1 MPWERTPQVDS
12 SWMSAPLERFTRLV
26 IRFPVATLVLAG
38 IAAAASLWLA
48 TTQLGFRTSRAELLS
63 PNSEYNRR
71 WLVYTKE
78 FGDKEDVVVVVEG
91 ESREQIVPAL
101 DDVCREL
108 AARKDLFGA
117 VLHQTDAPKLRSKGL
132 YYLEMESRDPRELDL
147 AKIDV
152 LLNKAGPILQGDWSA
167 LSLGNMTHWMGSAIN
182 GGSQVQRRQ
191 ILKTMQT
198 ELPRAIE
205 GFKAAIGRAGPDRS
219 SAVATGSGGP
229 RAANLPSP
237 GDCGLASS
245 SMFPWPEMPLSKS
258 LTAQSAAT
266 RLISDDGRTGFI
278 LLRFLE
284 EDKQSFAQNDESIRV
299 LRQLT
304 ADVRSRHPQTKI
316 GLTGLPI
323 IEHDEMQSSE
333 KSMSAATFLSFAG
346 VLAVIIVAFGGFRHG
361 VMAMTALVVGMI
373 WACGC
378 VALTVGHVNVL
389 SIAFGSI
396 LFGLGIDYGIYYVA
410 RYLQLRR
417 DTESTSDALA
427 ATVASTGPG
436 VLTGASTSAI
446 AFFAA
451 GFTEF
456 PGVAQLGLIAG
467 GGVLL
472 CWLAQT
478 TVLPAMIRLVDAD
491 GVMRNLPEPLNLRFW
506 LRPLFAYPRL
516 TLLAAVACTA
526 ATAVGVHY
534 LWYDYNLLN
543 LQPAGLESV
552 ELEHKLFKQTNHS
565 AWFALSIAATPEEVL
580 AKRREFLK
588 LASVERVEDAVSKL
602 PCDCAGKQPIIER
615 IHQKL
620 ANLPQ
625 EVPQIPVT
633 PLADLDRMLAGR
645 QTMFLSMPE
654 AAQATDGLR
663 QLREMLRSIP
673 PEEYDRRIRE
683 YQQGMA
689 ADLLARLRT
698 LQAASTPE
706 PPQVSDLPESVVS
719 RFVGRS
725 GRYLMQVYSKANIW
739 EVGPMGQFVKDVR
752 SVDPEATG
760 NPLQVYEA
768 AWQMKR
774 SFEEAACYA
783 LLMIVPV
790 VLVDFRSLNHTLLA
804 ALPMAVGLLQT
815 LGLMG
820 LLDIPLNPANM
831 IVLPL
836 TLGIGMESGINLLH
850 ELRCQRGRYRGP
862 GNAVMVAVVVNSLTT
877 MVGFGALMIAN
888 HQGLQSLG
896 RVLTISMGC
905 CLLSSLLLPNLLVLG
920 RFKNDDDEDDAEDG
934 DSEDDEADFES
945 DEEAAEERSVS
956 YAA

>member
-1 MPWERTPQVDS
+1 
-12 SWMSAPLERFTRLV
+12 MSAPLERFTRLV

-38 IAAAASLWLA
+38 IAVGASLWLT

-71 WLVYTKE
+71 WLAYTKE
-78 FGDKEDVVVVVEG
+78 FGDKEDAVVVVEG
-91 ESREQIVPAL
+91 ESREQIIPAL

-117 VLHQTDAPKLRSKGL
+117 VLHQTDAPKLRGKGL
-132 YYLEMESRDPRELDL
+132 YYLEMESPDPRGLDL

-152 LLNKAGPILQGDWSA
+152 LLNKAEPILKGNWSA
-167 LSLGNMTHWMGSAIN
+167 LSLGNMTHWMGAAMN
-182 GGSQVQRRQ
+182 GGSEAQRRQ
-191 ILKTMQT
+191 MLGAMQA
-198 ELPRAIE
+198 ELPRVIE
-205 GFKAAIGRAGPDRS
+205 GFKAAIGQP
-219 SAVATGSGGP
+219 
-229 RAANLPSP
+229 ANP
-237 GDCGLASS
+237 ASS
-245 SMFPWPEMPLSKS
+245 GQCGMAAPSMFPWPEMPLSKS

-266 RLISDDGRTGFI
+266 RLISDDGRTGFV
-278 LLRFLE
+278 LLRLVE
-284 EDKQSFAQNDESIRV
+284 EDKQSFAQNDESIKV
-299 LRQLT
+299 LRQVT
-304 ADVRSRHPQTKI
+304 ADVRSRHAGTKV

-346 VLAVIIVAFGGFRHG
+346 VLAVIIVAFGGFRHAF
-361 VMAMTALVVGMI
+361 MAMTALVVGMI

-378 VALTVGHVNVL
+378 IALTVGHLNVL

-436 VLTGASTSAI
+436 VLTGAVTSAI

-451 GFTEF
+451 GFTDF

-491 GVMRNLPEPLNLRFW
+491 GVMENLPEPLNLRFW

-516 TLLAAVACTA
+516 TLLVAVACTGA
-526 ATAVGVHY
+526 AAVGVHY

-552 ELEHKLFKQTNHS
+552 QLEHRLFNQTNRS
-565 AWFALSIAATPEEVL
+565 AWFALSVAATPEEVL
-580 AKRREFLK
+580 AKRKEFLK

-602 PCDCAGKQPIIER
+602 PCDCAKKQPIIER
-615 IHQKL
+615 IHQRL
-620 ANLPQ
+620 LNLPQ

-633 PLADLDRMLAGR
+633 PLADLDHTLAAA

-654 AAQATDGLR
+654 ATQATDGLR
-663 QLREMLRSIP
+663 QLRELLRSVP
-673 PEEYDRRIRE
+673 PQEYERRVRE

-689 ADLLARLRT
+689 ADLLGRLRT
-698 LQAASTPE
+698 LQAASTAE
-706 PPQVSDLPESVVS
+706 LPQVSDLPESVLS

-725 GRYLMQVYSKANIW
+725 GHYVMQVYSKANIW

-752 SVDPEATG
+752 SVDSEATG

-768 AWQMKR
+768 SWQMKH
-774 SFEEAACYA
+774 SFEQAAFYA
-783 LLMIVPV
+783 LLMIFPA
-790 VLVDFRSLNHTLLA
+790 VLLDFRRLNHTLLA
-804 ALPMAVGLLQT
+804 AIPMAVGLLQT

-888 HQGLQSLG
+888 HKGLQSLG

-920 RFKNDDDEDDAEDG
+920 RFKNDDDDAEYD
-934 DSEDDEADFES
+934 DSEDDESDFEC
-945 DEEAAEERSVS
+945 DEETAEERPVS
-956 YAA
+956 FAA

>member
-1 MPWERTPQVDS
+1 
-12 SWMSAPLERFTRLV
+12 MSAPLERFTRLV

-38 IAAAASLWLA
+38 VAAAASLWLA

-101 DDVCREL
+101 DDACREL
-108 AARKDLFGA
+108 AARKDLFAA

-182 GGSQVQRRQ
+182 GGSQAQRQQ
-191 ILKTMQT
+191 ILNTMQT

-205 GFKAAIGRAGPDRS
+205 GFKAAIGRAGPERS
-219 SAVATGSGGP
+219 SAVATGSVGP
-229 RAANLPSP
+229 RAADLASS
-237 GDCGLASS
+237 GDCGLGSS

-258 LTAQSAAT
+258 LVAQSAAT

-304 ADVRSRHPQTKI
+304 ADVRSRHPRTKI

-436 VLTGASTSAI
+436 VLTGALTSAI

-602 PCDCAGKQPIIER
+602 PCDCERKQPIIER

-633 PLADLDRMLAGR
+633 PLADLDRMLAGA

-673 PEEYDRRIRE
+673 PEEYERRIRE

-706 PPQVSDLPESVVS
+706 LPRVSDLPESVVS
-719 RFVGRS
+719 RFVGKLGPLPDAGLQQGEHLGSRPDGPIRQGRAIGRS
-725 GRYLMQVYSKANIW
+725 RGHRQSAASLRGVVADETQLRAGRLLRLADDRAGGAVRFPQAQSHLAGGAADGSGVAANA
-739 EVGPMGQFVKDVR
+739 GPDGAARHPAESGQHDR
-752 SVDPEATG
+752 P
-760 NPLQVYEA
+760 A
-768 AWQMKR
+768 ADARHRHGERHQP
-774 SFEEAACYA
+774 AA
-783 LLMIVPV
+783 
-790 VLVDFRSLNHTLLA
+790 RA
-804 ALPMAVGLLQT
+804 ALPARTLPRPRQRGDGRRGRQFAHHDGRLRRADDRQSSRAAKSRPRADNLDGLL
-815 LGLMG
+815 
-820 LLDIPLNPANM
+820 PAQ
-831 IVLPL
+831 LAAPA
-836 TLGIGMESGINLLH
+836 ESARARAI
-850 ELRCQRGRYRGP
+850 Q
-862 GNAVMVAVVVNSLTT
+862 
-877 MVGFGALMIAN
+877 
-888 HQGLQSLG
+888 
-896 RVLTISMGC
+896 
-905 CLLSSLLLPNLLVLG
+905 
-920 RFKNDDDEDDAEDG
+920 
-934 DSEDDEADFES
+934 
-945 DEEAAEERSVS
+945 ERRR
-956 YAA
+956 

>member
-1 MPWERTPQVDS
+1 MTR
-12 SWMSAPLERFTRLV
+12 WM
-26 IRFPVATLVLAG
+26 
-38 IAAAASLWLA
+38 
-48 TTQLGFRTSRAELLS
+48 
-63 PNSEYNRR
+63 
-71 WLVYTKE
+71 
-78 FGDKEDVVVVVEG
+78 D
-91 ESREQIVPAL
+91 
-101 DDVCREL
+101 
-108 AARKDLFGA
+108 
-117 VLHQTDAPKLRSKGL
+117 
-132 YYLEMESRDPRELDL
+132 
-147 AKIDV
+147 
-152 LLNKAGPILQGDWSA
+152 
-167 LSLGNMTHWMGSAIN
+167 SAIG
-182 GGSQVQRRQ
+182 GGSGAQRQ
-191 ILKTMQT
+191 QMLAQMQT

-205 GFKAAIGRAGPDRS
+205 GFKAAIGQNSPEQPA
-219 SAVATGSGGP
+219 
-229 RAANLPSP
+229 SP
-237 GDCGLASS
+237 GGSEIAPPACPGSASAGSLAAS
-245 SMFPWPEMPLSKS
+245 SMFPWPEMALSKS
-258 LTAQSAAT
+258 LAAQSATT
-266 RLISDDGRTGFI
+266 RLISQDGQTGFI
-278 LLRFLE
+278 LLRLLE
-284 EDKQSFAQNDESIRV
+284 EDKQSFAQNDESIKV
-299 LRQLT
+299 LRKLT
-304 ADVRSRHPQTKI
+304 ADVRSRHAGTKI

-378 VALTVGHVNVL
+378 VALTIGHVNVL

-417 DTESTSDALA
+417 DTESTTEALA

-436 VLTGASTSAI
+436 VLTGALTAAI

-456 PGVAQLGLIAG
+456 PGVAQLGMIAG

-516 TLLAAVACTA
+516 TLLAAVICTT

-552 ELEHKLFKQTNHS
+552 DLEHKLFQQTNRS
-565 AWFALSIAATPEEVL
+565 AWFALSIADTPEEVL
-580 AKRREFLK
+580 ARRNEFLK
-588 LASVERVEDAVSKL
+588 LPSVERVEDVVSKL
-602 PCDCAGKQPIIER
+602 PIACQQKQPIIER
-615 IHQKL
+615 IHRKL
-620 ANLPQ
+620 ANLPA

-633 PLADLDRMLAGR
+633 PLADLDHMLAGA
-645 QTMFLSMPE
+645 QTMLLAMPE
-654 AAQATDGLR
+654 ASQATDGLR

-673 PEEYDRRIRE
+673 PEEYERRIRE

-689 ADLLARLRT
+689 ADLLGRLRA
-698 LQAASTPE
+698 LQAASAPE
-706 PPQVSDLPESVVS
+706 LPAVDDLPESVVS
-719 RFVGRS
+719 RFVGKPRAEGQP

-768 AWQMKR
+768 SWQMKR
-774 SFEEAACYA
+774 SFEQAALYA
-783 LLMIVPV
+783 LLIIMPT
-790 VLVDFRSLNHTLLA
+790 VLIDFRRLNHTLLA

-920 RFKNDDDEDDAEDG
+920 HFKN
-934 DSEDDEADFES
+934 EDDEEADGED
-945 DEEAAEERSVS
+945 DEGGDEWASEEPSVS

>member
-1 MPWERTPQVDS
+1 
-12 SWMSAPLERFTRLV
+12 MSAPLERFTRLV

-38 IAAAASLWLA
+38 IAAAASVWLT
-48 TTQLGFRTSRAELLS
+48 TTQLGFRTSRGELLS
-63 PNSEYNRR
+63 PNSQYNRR
-71 WLVYTKE
+71 WLAYTKE
-78 FGDKEDVVVVVEG
+78 FGSKEDAVVVVEG
-91 ESREQIVPAL
+91 ESREQIIPAL

-132 YYLEMESRDPRELDL
+132 YYLDIESPDAKELDL
-147 AKIDV
+147 AKIDA
-152 LLNKAGPILQGDWSA
+152 LLNRAAPILQGDWA
-167 LSLGNMTHWMGSAIN
+167 TLSLGNMTQRMGSAM
-182 GGSQVQRRQ
+182 GGASESQRRE
-191 ILKTMQT
+191 ILAAMQS
-198 ELPRAIE
+198 ELPRLIE
-205 GFKAAIGRAGPDRS
+205 GFKTAIGQPDARGP
-219 SAVATGSGGP
+219 SAATTTGDASRGADSASRGNC
-229 RAANLPSP
+229 RVGASAA
-237 GDCGLASS
+237 
-245 SMFPWPEMPLSKS
+245 FPWPEMPLSKS
-258 LTAQSAAT
+258 LAAQSGAT
-266 RLISDDGRTGFI
+266 RLISSDGRTGFI
-278 LLRFLE
+278 LLRLLE
-284 EDKQSFAQNDESIRV
+284 EDKQSFAQNDESIKV

-304 ADVRSRHPQTKI
+304 ADVRSRHVGTKI

-361 VMAMTALVVGMI
+361 VMAMAALLVGMI

-378 VALTVGHVNVL
+378 VALTIGHVNVL

-417 DTESTSDALA
+417 DTESTADALA

-436 VLTGASTSAI
+436 VLTGALTSAI

-491 GVMRNLPEPLNLRFW
+491 GVMKNLPEPLNLRFW

-552 ELEHKLFKQTNHS
+552 DLEHKLFQQTNHS
-565 AWFALSIAATPEEVL
+565 AWFALSIADTPQEVL

-588 LASVERVEDAVSKL
+588 LASVERVEDVVSKL
-602 PCDCAGKQPIIER
+602 PCDCERKQPLIES
-615 IHQKL
+615 IHCKL

-625 EVPQIPVT
+625 ETPLIPVT
-633 PLADLDRMLAGR
+633 PLADLDRMLAGA
-645 QTMFLSMPE
+645 QTMLLSMPE
-654 AAQATDGLR
+654 AAQATDSLR
-663 QLREMLRSIP
+663 RLRELLRSVS
-673 PEEYDRRIRE
+673 PEEYERRVRA

-689 ADLLARLRT
+689 ADILGRLRT

-706 PPQVSDLPESVVS
+706 LPRVSDLPESVVS
-719 RFVGRS
+719 RFVGKS
-725 GRYLMQVYSKANIW
+725 GRYLMKVYSKANIW
-739 EVGPMGQFVKDVR
+739 EVGPMGQFVKDMR
-752 SVDPEATG
+752 AVDAEATG

-768 AWQMKR
+768 SWQMKR

-783 LLMIVPV
+783 LLMIVPT
-790 VLVDFRSLNHTLLA
+790 VLLDFRRLNHTLLA

-877 MVGFGALMIAN
+877 MVGFGALMIAD

-905 CLLSSLLLPNLLVLG
+905 CLLCSLLLPNLLVLG
-920 RFKNDDDEDDAEDG
+920 GFKNEDEEEADSDDDEAG
-934 DSEDDEADFES
+934 DEGDDERTSEES
-945 DEEAAEERSVS
+945 SVS

>member
-1 MPWERTPQVDS
+1 MAWERTPRVDS

-26 IRFPVATLVLAG
+26 IRFPAATLLLAG
-38 IAAAASLWLA
+38 IAAAAAMWLTA
-48 TTQLGFRTSRAELLS
+48 THLGFRTSRAELLS
-63 PNSEYNRR
+63 PKSDYNRR
-71 WLVYTKE
+71 WLAYTKE
-78 FGDKEDVVVVVEG
+78 FGNKEDVVVVVEG
-91 ESREQIVPAL
+91 QRREQIVPAL
-101 DDVCREL
+101 DDVCRML
-108 AARKDLFGA
+108 AGRKDLFGA

-132 YYLEMESRDPRELDL
+132 YYLDIESPDARELDL
-147 AKIDV
+147 TKIDA
-152 LLNKAGPILQGDWSA
+152 LLDKAAPLLQGKWSA
-167 LSLGNMTHWMGSAIN
+167 LSLGNMTRWMGSAI
-182 GGSQVQRRQ
+182 GGGAEAERRQ
-191 ILKTMQT
+191 MLEQMQS

-205 GFKAAIGRAGPDRS
+205 GFKAAISQRGTEQSAATAGNAGSQPGS
-219 SAVATGSGGP
+219 PASAPA
-229 RAANLPSP
+229 
-237 GDCGLASS
+237 CGLGAS
-245 SMFPWPEMPLSKS
+245 SMFPWPEMALSKT
-258 LTAQSAAT
+258 LAAQSAAT
-266 RLISDDGRTGFI
+266 RLISTDGRTGFV
-278 LLRFLE
+278 LLRLLE
-284 EDKQSFAQNDESIRV
+284 EDKQSFAQNDESIKV

-304 ADVRSRHPQTKI
+304 AEVRSRHAGTKI

-361 VMAMTALVVGMI
+361 VIAMTALVVGMI

-378 VALTVGHVNVL
+378 VALTIGHVNVL

-436 VLTGASTSAI
+436 VLTGALTSAI

-456 PGVAQLGLIAG
+456 PGVAQLGVIAG

-491 GVMRNLPEPLNLRFW
+491 GAMKNLPEPLNLRFW

-516 TLLAAVACTA
+516 TLLAAVVCTA

-543 LQPAGLESV
+543 LQPVGLESV
-552 ELEHKLFKQTNHS
+552 ALEHKLFQQTNHS
-565 AWFALSIAATPEEVL
+565 AWFALSIANTPEEVL
-580 AKRREFLK
+580 AKRNEFLK
-588 LASVERVEDAVSKL
+588 LASVERVEDVVSKL
-602 PCDCAGKQPIIER
+602 PCDCRRKQPIIER

-633 PLADLDRMLAGR
+633 PLADLDRMLAAA
-645 QTMFLSMPE
+645 QTMLLSMPE

-673 PEEYDRRIRE
+673 PEEYERRIRE
-683 YQQGMA
+683 YQQSMA
-689 ADLLARLRT
+689 ADLLGRLRT
-698 LQAASTPE
+698 LQAASTPDLPE
-706 PPQVSDLPESVVS
+706 VSDLPESVVS
-719 RFVGRS
+719 RFVGKS

-752 SVDPEATG
+752 KVDREATG

-768 AWQMKR
+768 SWQMKR
-774 SFEEAACYA
+774 SFEEAAVYA
-783 LLMIVPV
+783 LLMIVPT
-790 VLVDFRSLNHTLLA
+790 VLIDFRRLNHTLLA

-877 MVGFGALMIAN
+877 MVGFGALMIAD

-905 CLLSSLLLPNLLVLG
+905 CLLSALLLPNLLVLG
-920 RFKNDDDEDDAEDG
+920 RFKNEDDEEADGEDG
-934 DSEDDEADFES
+934 DEGEDEWAS
-945 DEEAAEERSVS
+945 DGEPRLS

>member
-1 MPWERTPQVDS
+1 MPRVGW
-12 SWMSAPLERFTRLV
+12 
-26 IRFPVATLVLAG
+26 
-38 IAAAASLWLA
+38 
-48 TTQLGFRTSRAELLS
+48 
-63 PNSEYNRR
+63 
-71 WLVYTKE
+71 
-78 FGDKEDVVVVVEG
+78 
-91 ESREQIVPAL
+91 
-101 DDVCREL
+101 
-108 AARKDLFGA
+108 RKDLFAA

-132 YYLEMESRDPRELDL
+132 YYLEMESPDPKGLDL
-147 AKIDV
+147 AKIDA
-152 LLNKAGPILQGDWSA
+152 LLNKAEPILKGDWSA
-167 LSLGNMTHWMGSAIN
+167 LSLGSMTRWMGAAMN
-182 GGSQVQRRQ
+182 GGSEEQRRQ
-191 ILKTMQT
+191 MLGAMQT
-198 ELPRAIE
+198 ELPRAVE
-205 GFKAAIGRAGPDRS
+205 GFKAAIGRP
-219 SAVATGSGGP
+219 
-229 RAANLPSP
+229 ANPASP
-237 GDCGLASS
+237 GQSGMGAS
-245 SMFPWPEMPLSKS
+245 SMFPWPDLPLSKS
-258 LTAQSAAT
+258 LAAQSAAT
-266 RLISDDGRTGFI
+266 RLISDDGRTGFV
-278 LLRFLE
+278 LLRLME
-284 EDKQSFAQNDESIRV
+284 EDKQSFAQNDESIKV

-304 ADVRSRHPQTKI
+304 ADVRSRHPGTKV

-346 VLAVIIVAFGGFRHG
+346 VLAVIIVAFGGFRHAF
-361 VMAMTALVVGMI
+361 MAMTALVVGMV

-378 VALTVGHVNVL
+378 IALTVGHLNVL

-436 VLTGASTSAI
+436 VLTGAVTSAI

-451 GFTEF
+451 GFTDF

-491 GVMRNLPEPLNLRFW
+491 GVMENLPEPLNLRFW

-516 TLLAAVACTA
+516 TLLAAVVCTGA
-526 ATAVGVHY
+526 AAVGVHY

-552 ELEHKLFKQTNHS
+552 ELEHRLFNQTNRS
-565 AWFALSIAATPEEVL
+565 AWFALSVAATPEEVL
-580 AKRREFLK
+580 AKRKEFLK
-588 LASVERVEDAVSKL
+588 LASVERVEDPVSKL
-602 PCDCAGKQPIIER
+602 PCDCAKKKPIIER
-615 IHQKL
+615 IHQRL
-620 ANLPQ
+620 LNLPL

-633 PLADLDRMLAGR
+633 PLADLDHTLAGA

-654 AAQATDGLR
+654 ATQATDGLR
-663 QLREMLRSIP
+663 QLRELLRSVP
-673 PEEYDRRIRE
+673 PEEYERRVRE
-683 YQQGMA
+683 YQQAMA
-689 ADLLARLRT
+689 ADLLGRLRT
-698 LQAASTPE
+698 LQAASTAELPL
-706 PPQVSDLPESVVS
+706 VSDLPDSVLS
-719 RFVGRS
+719 RFVGKS
-725 GRYLMQVYSKANIW
+725 GHYVMQVYSKANIW

-768 AWQMKR
+768 SWQMKH
-774 SFEEAACYA
+774 SFEQAALYA
-783 LLMIVPV
+783 LLMIFPA
-790 VLVDFRSLNHTLLA
+790 VLLDFRRLNHTLLA
-804 ALPMAVGLLQT
+804 AIPMAVGLLQT

-836 TLGIGMESGINLLH
+836 TLGIGMEGGINLLH
-850 ELRCQRGRYRGP
+850 ELRCQRGRYRAP

-888 HQGLQSLG
+888 HKGLQSLG

-920 RFKNDDDEDDAEDG
+920 RFKSDDEEDD
-934 DSEDDEADFES
+934 DSEDDEADFEC
-945 DEEAAEERSVS
+945 DEERSVS